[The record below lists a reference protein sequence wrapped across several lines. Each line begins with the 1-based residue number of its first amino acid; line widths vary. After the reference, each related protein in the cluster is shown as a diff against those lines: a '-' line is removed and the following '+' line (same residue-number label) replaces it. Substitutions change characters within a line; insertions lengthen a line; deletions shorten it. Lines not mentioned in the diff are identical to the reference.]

1 MLISDW
7 ISGVCSSDLLAQE
20 LKVEAFRELDQRLA
34 DLSIYYIKAKLSGD
48 ITGGQDTAKSP
59 GYGVRAREIQKKSR
73 HMPVRQLCG
82 ELGDVLT
89 TLTPCLLMSPL
100 SVAQFLAADSKHFDL
115 VVFDEASQITV
126 WDAIGAIA
134 RGNNVIVVGDPKQMP
149 PTSFFE
155 RAASEVIGRA
165 HV

>member
-1 MLISDW
+1 VD
-7 ISGVCSSDLLAQE
+7 
-20 LKVEAFRELDQRLA
+20 
-34 DLSIYYIKAKLSGD
+34 YIKARLSSQIPGRNSVVR
-48 ITGGQDTAKSP
+48 GS
-59 GYGVRAREIQKKSR
+59 GYGVLAREIQKKSR
-73 HMPVRQLCG
+73 HMPVRQLVS
-82 ELGDVLT
+82 ELGEVLT

-134 RGNNVIVVGDPKQMP
+134 RGTNVIVVGDPKQMP

-155 RAASEVIGRA
+155 RAASEDAEEETGFTDDME
-165 HV
+165 